1 MAGEPVK
8 AKGKREERASAERV
22 DESSVL
28 RLHESGT
35 IPIARMRASNA
46 PLPAQPKLLVVGI
59 VPTLTWSVAR
69 SLVLAGHKPMVLG
82 SHRTSPMQLFPGMQ
96 YVAWKDVRWFD
107 DDLDPMLVDQ
117 IEDICLEHSV
127 DCVLP
132 ADYPTTMLLSD
143 YGYGVRSAR
152 VAAVPHSGLI
162 RRLHNKWE
170 FSKIMRRLGLPQPHT
185 ELAPDASA
193 LASTNLHF
201 PVVTKPVDRQGG
213 QGFQIHR
220 SREQLEQR
228 IVEAGLTAQYPMIVQ
243 EHITGQD
250 VGFAFLARH
259 GQLVAH
265 AAFEQPVRGSRR
277 YFDAPRLRQYVASL
291 VRETGYHGVGEIDT
305 RYDPATDEYRLLE
318 VNPRFWDSILFAAH
332 AGMNFPDL
340 LLHLEGL
347 PASVGCNAQIE
358 PVRLSMFESAAS
370 RSVLMAEE
378 LHDSMHRGR

>member
-1 MAGEPVK
+1 
-8 AKGKREERASAERV
+8 
-22 DESSVL
+22 
-28 RLHESGT
+28 
-35 IPIARMRASNA
+35 
-46 PLPAQPKLLVVGI
+46 
-59 VPTLTWSVAR
+59 
-69 SLVLAGHKPMVLG
+69 
-82 SHRTSPMQLFPGMQ
+82 
-96 YVAWKDVRWFD
+96 
-107 DDLDPMLVDQ
+107 
-117 IEDICLEHSV
+117 
-127 DCVLP
+127 
-132 ADYPTTMLLSD
+132 
-143 YGYGVRSAR
+143 
-152 VAAVPHSGLI
+152 
-162 RRLHNKWE
+162 
-170 FSKIMRRLGLPQPHT
+170 
-185 ELAPDASA
+185 
-193 LASTNLHF
+193 TNLHF